1 MQSFSVLMLVNASA
15 LKVFWNSSSTFCF
28 MTTESGRDY
37 GDSVDFVYDSDE
49 EQSFVQWSNIRLG
62 AAIMKHGWGIVNEE
76 VDATTFELAYDAL
89 SRRGLNIYEMRA
101 AFRLIRDQVTFCLIS
116 EIDKKLFF

>member
-1 MQSFSVLMLVNASA
+1 M
-15 LKVFWNSSSTFCF
+15 VFVGSEDTL
-28 MTTESGRDY
+28 E
-37 GDSVDFVYDSDE
+37 FVYDSDE

-62 AAIMKHGWGIVNEE
+62 AAIMKHGWGIGEEEE

-101 AFRLIRDQVTFCLIS
+101 AFRLIRDQVRF
-116 EIDKKLFF
+116 